1 MIYKNEK
8 RAETVARM
16 LNTRSGYP
24 LARAFETERGWE
36 IMSSYAFGVSY
47 GTMGEEASTAASLA
61 AMTDADLQHHVDCQ
75 NDADLMGNAWG
86 KSLEAE
92 QIRRDTQRRADG
104 EAAEATANRAAQRIL
119 RQAEMDSDGNGV
131 VWNARMYLADRARYM
146 RLSR

>member
-1 MIYKNEK
+1 MIYKDEK
-8 RAETVARM
+8 RAENVARM

-61 AMTDADLQHHVDCQ
+61 AMTDAD
-75 NDADLMGNAWG
+75 
-86 KSLEAE
+86 
-92 QIRRDTQRRADG
+92 G